1 MALQGNFHSG
11 YANPASILVATDLTE
26 MDRLFPI
33 ALEQAQETGAQ
44 LLLLHVLTAA
54 TAITVDPA
62 GLPYYDP
69 ASAVQFAEA
78 ALLPYCIKARA
89 AGVECNSV
97 IREGSAPQ
105 QIENAIRKLQA
116 DRLVMGT
123 RSRGKLGKLLIGS
136 VAEQVLRSVNIPV
149 ITVGPEAHP
158 TEAGTRR
165 SVLLATSLREAS
177 RPCAALAC
185 EIARCHQAHL
195 IVMHVLRDFE
205 LDTDRKQIEQQLSSL
220 VPEEM
225 ICNCTAETFVTSG
238 NPAIEILAKASESNT
253 SLIVLSAA
261 DRSALQNMASDG
273 TIYRVLAHAR
283 CPVMSLRQCNLTE
296 ADNNRQNLVAHSAG
310 N

>member
-1 MALQGNFHSG
+1 MTQQGNFHSG

-54 TAITVDPA
+54 TAISADPA

-69 ASAVQFAEA
+69 TSAVQFAEGT
-78 ALLPYCIKARA
+78 LQPYCIKARA
-89 AGVECNSV
+89 VGVECNPV
-97 IREGSAPQ
+97 IREGSAPH
-105 QIENAIRKLQA
+105 QIESAIHKLQA
-116 DRLVMGT
+116 DRLLMGT

-158 TEAGTRR
+158 NEAGTRR
-165 SVLLATSLREAS
+165 NVLLATNLRDAS
-177 RPCAALAC
+177 HPCAALAC
-185 EIARCHQAHL
+185 EIAKSHQAHL
-195 IVMHVLRDFE
+195 ILMHVLHGFE
-205 LDTDRKQIEQQLSSL
+205 VDMDRKQIELQLSSL

-225 ICNCTAETFVTSG
+225 ICNCSAETFVTSG

-253 SLIVLSAA
+253 SLIVLSAS
-261 DRSALQNMASDG
+261 DRTTLQNLASDG

-283 CPVMSLRQCNLTE
+283 CPVMTLRQSSLTE
-296 ADNNRQNLVAHSAG
+296 AESDQQNLLAHTAKA
-310 N
+310 